1 MARVSEIGAVLA
13 VAAVFAGCEDRPK
26 ESASTSASASASASD
41 APTPVGSHVA
51 PLPSASARA
60 ALSQAPP
67 RGPGGVLFEAAKS
80 LTLDDAQKTKV
91 NDAMKALMN
100 VDRATESEAKRAVAA
115 LRTALA
121 TQLKAGTVDNA
132 KLAPSYDA
140 IEKSLGAAQ
149 TKDAEAVN
157 ALHAALTPEQRKAV
171 AADLRAKQA
180 MLDEKMA
187 TMNAAAGKRPEDRK
201 PGAESSPAA
210 RELAWLTGDLGLDE
224 AQQKRVDA
232 LVVSSEP
239 NVKDSNK
246 RFEDLAKD
254 FAQDGFDA
262 KKSALFKSKSIRDSL
277 EERSK
282 TLDKISKVLKPE
294 QREKLALKIEDAA
307 PAPGMGAPPGMGA
320 MGGPGGR
327 GPMGGGHDGH
337 GH

>member
-13 VAAVFAGCEDRPK
+13 VAAVLAGCQDRPK
-26 ESASTSASASASASD
+26 ESTSTSNSTSAADVPAPIGSHVAPVPSASASA
-41 APTPVGSHVA
+41 PT
-51 PLPSASARA
+51 
-60 ALSQAPP
+60 ALSQAPA

-80 LTLDDAQKTKV
+80 LTLDDAQKLKI

-100 VDRATESEAKRAVAA
+100 VDRATESEAKRAVAV
-115 LRTALA
+115 LRAALA
-121 TQLKAGTVDNA
+121 SQLKAGAIDNA

-140 IEKSLGAAQ
+140 IEQALGAAQ

-157 ALHAALTPEQRKAV
+157 ALHAALTSEQRKAV

-180 MLDEKMA
+180 MLEEKMA
-187 TMNAAAGKRPEDRK
+187 KAAAGTRPEDRK

-210 RELAWLTGDLGLDE
+210 RELAWLTGELGLDE

-232 LVVSSEP
+232 LIVSSDP
-239 NVKDSNK
+239 SVKESNK

-282 TLDKISKVLKPE
+282 ILDKISKVLKPE
-294 QREKLALKIEDAA
+294 QREKLSLKIEDAA
-307 PAPGMGAPPGMGA
+307 PAPGMGAPPGMG
-320 MGGPGGR
+320 GR